1 MAIPNPIQEH
11 VSKKAD
17 PDVQAQL
24 QELDQKVRQL
34 AARVA
39 EHDKILKALKQKEE

>member
-24 QELDQKVRQL
+24 HELDRRVRSLEDRVSQL
-34 AARVA
+34 
-39 EHDKILKALKQKEE
+39 EKKLKALEEK